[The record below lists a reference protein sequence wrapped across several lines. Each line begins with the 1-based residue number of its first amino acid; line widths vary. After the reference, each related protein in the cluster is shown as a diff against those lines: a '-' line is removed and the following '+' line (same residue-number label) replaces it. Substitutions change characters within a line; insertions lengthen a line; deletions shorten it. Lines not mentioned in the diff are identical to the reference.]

1 MRPICINAIHL
12 YGTDQTREGPMITP
26 KSQLAQTTLAAM
38 TFVLVLGTLAMIWPG
53 IIALVFG
60 IFLLLQSCG
69 AEQEIA
75 VLSWAEI
82 SNLPMVFSSLRRSDP
97 PAILL

>member
-1 MRPICINAIHL
+1 M
-12 YGTDQTREGPMITP
+12 TTTR
-26 KSQLAQTTLAAM
+26 SQIGQHALEAM
-38 TFVLVLGTLAMIWPG
+38 TVLFVLGALSMIWPG
-53 IIALVFG
+53 IIAIFFG

-69 AEQEIA
+69 AEQEIV

-82 SNLPMVFSSLRRSDP
+82 SNMPMAFTSLRRSDP

>member
-1 MRPICINAIHL
+1 M
-12 YGTDQTREGPMITP
+12 TTTR
-26 KSQLAQTTLAAM
+26 SQIGQHALEAM
-38 TFVLVLGTLAMIWPG
+38 TVLFVLGALSMIWPG
-53 IIALVFG
+53 IIALILG

-75 VLSWAEI
+75 VLSWAEV
-82 SNLPMVFSSLRRSDP
+82 SNFPTVFTSLRRSDS